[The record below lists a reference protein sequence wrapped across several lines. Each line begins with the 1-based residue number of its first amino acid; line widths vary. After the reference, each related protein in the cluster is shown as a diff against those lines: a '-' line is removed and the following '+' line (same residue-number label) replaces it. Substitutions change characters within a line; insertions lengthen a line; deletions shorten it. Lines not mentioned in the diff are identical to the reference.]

1 MYNLNKKLL
10 VFGIQTKA
18 VVVRTFLY
26 TSVLKLY
33 FLNNCEVKISFKTFF
48 AVLRQTNKKFKS
60 ITNFP
65 KKKCIVV
72 LTVFYITIII

>member
-18 VVVRTFLY
+18 VVVYTFLY

-60 ITNFP
+60 VINFP
-65 KKKCIVV
+65 KKNV
-72 LTVFYITIII
+72 L